1 MDHQPQSQG
10 LTRLSPDLN
19 AGPKLNSYLQPQQVP
34 SQSQSQRQPS
44 SSPYQ
49 TSQKG
54 RRPLSY
60 QPQPTYLEAGR
71 RSNNASPQRRQ
82 SPLPGRFNEEW
93 DASRRGS
100 SIIDGPRGQSPPVM
114 SASAAAGPSAMQRS
128 NSVNS
133 YAAGDDRALPQRG
146 NTLKKKASLRRSGTG
161 SIVRSS
167 SRRSARA
174 GSVRS
179 LALQTATD
187 PDELH
192 SAFFCPVPTN
202 GNPTD
207 VLAARFQTWRKML
220 KDLIAYYREV
230 QSHYEQ
236 KSKSLAKLSSVA
248 NNISNPTSFLQTAG
262 IDDALQIIRNYNKQA
277 LQEAT
282 KAKEIEEDVILALT
296 GLRSDLQ
303 QKIKE
308 IKHLAGDFKNSVEK
322 EMDGTGKA
330 VKVLSEALGKNEM
343 DTSATT
349 GKQDPY
355 LLRLAVDR
363 QIERQIDEENYLHQ
377 AYLNLEGSGRELES
391 IIVGEIQKAYNAY
404 AGILKREAD
413 NAHSVVGE
421 LRDGP
426 IAMPKDQEWE
436 HFVAN
441 DNRVVNPSMPLRSA
455 EQIHYPGQDHLSAQ
469 EIRAGLLERK
479 SKYLKSYTA
488 GWYVLS
494 TTHLHEFKSADKAQ
508 APIMSLYLPEQKLGS
523 RSSEGGPSNK
533 FLLKGRQTGAMHRG
547 HTWVFRAESHDTMM
561 AWYED
566 IRALTETSPE
576 ERTAFVRSHSR
587 RSTSRSSHRSA
598 SSDGLD
604 EEEDEEP
611 FTATEQDVTPGPRA
625 DIAARRP
632 QPGGRFPS
640 DIQVN
645 AQRGLQVPQSPSSVG
660 SSQEPQ
666 AGVIAAA
673 TAIPGS
679 GTDAYAPDKL
689 THHNEG
695 HPEYGQRGETP
706 ISNVHAQAVAADH
719 EAQVDGV
726 NPYTSEPVD
735 QSQSHHRNVFVTPLI
750 IPGTRQPVNGIG
762 GNRALS
768 PEQQHNAAA
777 INGVA
782 GGAETNDIN
791 GGHYKNVGGA
801 GALSPDAIP
810 RSEVQPDESG
820 LQVLPGQGDSAQ
832 PVGGL
837 NPVRGINDER
847 AASSV
852 TVSDLP
858 MPGSFP

>member
-1 MDHQPQSQG
+1 MDHPPQSQG
-10 LTRLSPDLN
+10 LTHLSPDLN
-19 AGPKLNSYLQPQQVP
+19 SGPKLNSYLQPQ
-34 SQSQSQRQPS
+34 
-44 SSPYQ
+44 
-49 TSQKG
+49 
-54 RRPLSY
+54 
-60 QPQPTYLEAGR
+60 
-71 RSNNASPQRRQ
+71 Q

-161 SIVRSS
+161 SMVRSS

-679 GTDAYAPDKL
+679 GTDAYAPDRL
-689 THHNEG
+689 THHDEG

-726 NPYTSEPVD
+726 NPYTSEP
-735 QSQSHHRNVFVTPLI
+735 
-750 IPGTRQPVNGIG
+750 
-762 GNRALS
+762 
-768 PEQQHNAAA
+768 QHNAAA

-782 GGAETNDIN
+782 GGSETNDIN

-820 LQVLPGQGDSAQ
+820 LQVLPGQGNSAQ